1 MDIRQHISLLS
12 TLISTPSLS
21 RQEDQTAT
29 IIFDYLKSHGVL
41 PKRKH
46 NNIWATNKHFDADKP
61 TLLLNSHHDTVK
73 PNEGYTLDPYEPTVT
88 EDKLFGLGSNDAGGA
103 LVCLIHTFLHFHD
116 RDDLNFNIVLAA
128 SAEEEI
134 SGQNGIASI
143 LGELPNCNAGIVG
156 EPTSLAVAKAE
167 KGLMVLDC
175 YAIGV
180 SGHAARDIGKNA
192 IYEAF
197 EDIQWFRNYQ
207 FEKTSALLGPVKMT
221 VAMIDGGYQHNV
233 IPDKCHFV
241 VDVRTT
247 DIYNNLKALE
257 IIRENVKSKVEPR
270 STRLNSSSI
279 DESNPLM
286 KAAMALNLPVFGSAT
301 LSDQA
306 LIPFPT
312 IKLGPGKSER
322 SHTPDEFIYLS
333 ELENGTMTYIKLLN
347 QYHTIL
353 SI

>member
-1 MDIRQHISLLS
+1 MDIQQHISLLS

-29 IIFDYLKSHGVL
+29 IIFDYLKSYGVL

-46 NNIWATNKHFDADKP
+46 NNIWATNKHFDAGKP
-61 TLLLNSHHDTVK
+61 TVLLNSHHDTVK
-73 PNEGYTLDPYEPTVT
+73 PNEGYTLDPYKPTVN
-88 EDKLFGLGSNDAGGA
+88 EGKLFGLGSNDAGGA
-103 LVCLIHTFLHFHD
+103 LVCLIHTFLHFYD
-116 RDDLNFNIVLAA
+116 REDLNFNIVLAA

-143 LGELPNCNAGIVG
+143 LNELPNCSAGIVG

-175 YAIGV
+175 YATGV

-207 FEKTSALLGPVKMT
+207 FDKTSALLGPVKMT
-221 VAMIDGGYQHNV
+221 VAMIDSGYQHNV

-247 DIYNNLKALE
+247 DVYNNQKALE

-286 KAAMALNLPVFGSAT
+286 RAAIALDLPIFGSAT

-312 IKLGPGKSER
+312 IKLGPGESER
-322 SHTPDEFIYLS
+322 SHAPDEFIYLS
-333 ELENGTMTYIKLLN
+333 ELENGTMTYINLLN
-347 QYHTIL
+347 QYHNIL